1 MVYKLGRFLQLLGL
15 ILVPV
20 ALAGNVARE
29 QEVTLGVMLAIAAAG
44 MLLFYIGWLLARP
57 RLRTRDASQ
66 E

>member
-1 MVYKLGRFLQLLGL
+1 MVYKFGRFLQLLGL

-57 RLRTRDASQ
+57 R
-66 E
+66 

>member
-1 MVYKLGRFLQLLGL
+1 MAYKLGRFLQVLGL

-29 QEVTLGVMLAIAAAG
+29 KEVTLGVMLAIAGAG

-57 RLRTRDASQ
+57 R
-66 E
+66 